1 MLGSYAVYP
10 LTADVLH
17 VSHEIGLLAMAV
29 AQAKSSKITSIFL
42 KRRKFAAEW
51 YIN

>member
-17 VSHEIGLLAMAV
+17 VSHEIGLACDGC
-29 AQAKSSKITSIFL
+29 STGKIIKNHLNLFE
-42 KRRKFAAEW
+42 KEK
-51 YIN
+51 ICC